1 MNIEITKF
9 DPTLDYFTGGYL
21 SGYFNNTGILPI
33 ISDSLYAEL
42 GYHVYEEMMYDAKV
56 SKCINIIK
64 TGVTGDGIELVTP
77 LADTNPEYKISRKI
91 EDFCSYNLKNLQK
104 PLREIVWE
112 LLDAVIYGHKIA
124 EITYKIAPYNGKQYM
139 LTASIKPKPFG
150 STNFVV
156 DPYFNLL
163 GITANGVINTKLNTD
178 VSLSKY
184 NFELKDGYSFVKLDR
199 QEIRFINRNKFL
211 LLTVNGQNNDP
222 RGRSILRPA
231 FTPWN
236 VKNKVHCEYLRYL
249 NTSASPLLVGF
260 TPPDQPIKDDIVIGQ
275 DGLPLKDAT
284 GKIIRVN
291 PIQAYR
297 DALLQAKN
305 SGVLAAKGG
314 SKIESIGGDGAGIA
328 FYKAIEVYDEQIE
341 MAILLQTLATSESRF
356 QSRSASEIHFGTLE
370 QAINHYKLLVA
381 DAITEDVLK
390 PLIIYNFGEEY
401 LKYVPQVSFGDTQ
414 RRDFATDAAAYA
426 QLWQTGFM
434 DEDQKRH
441 ADVRLGLPVRD
452 SESNKIRTISTE
464 EQLSIRKNTLE
475 QRKLK
480 HESEKLAEEKNKLI
494 TEQIAQLSKAAD
506 SETISASLKK
516 SLEKQIEILLTR
528 LTIETVDDIVTELD
542 ETEKTAR
549 DVLRITQDQIYD
561 YPDDVE
567 AGELSAEGVEVG
579 TNAYEAPNVSG
590 KSRSR
595 VYTQSI
601 KRLLPR

>member
-1 MNIEITKF
+1 MNIEVTKF

-21 SGYFNNTGILPI
+21 SGFFNSTGVLPLS
-33 ISDSLYAEL
+33 SDNLSQEL
-42 GYHVYEEMMYDAKV
+42 GFQVYEDMMCDAKV
-56 SKCINIIK
+56 SKCVNVIK
-64 TGVTGDGIELVTP
+64 TGVAGDGIELVTP
-77 LADTNPEYKISRKI
+77 LADTNPEYKISRI
-91 EDFCSYNLKNLQK
+91 VEDFCSYNLKNLQR

-124 EITYKIAPYNGKQYM
+124 EITYKIAPYNNKQHM
-139 LTASIKPKPFG
+139 LLGSIKPKPFG
-150 STNFVV
+150 STNFIV

-163 GITANGVINTKLNTD
+163 GVSASNILGGKISGK
-178 VSLSKY
+178 VSLNRH
-184 NFELKDGYSFVKLDR
+184 NFELKDGYSFVKL
-199 QEIRFINRNKFL
+199 EKEYIRFINRNKFL
-211 LLTVNGQNNDP
+211 LLTVNSQNNDP

-231 FTPWN
+231 YTPWN
-236 VKNKVHCEYLRYL
+236 IKNKVHCEYIRYL
-249 NTSASPLLVGF
+249 VTSASPLLVGF
-260 TPPDQPIKDDIVIGQ
+260 TPENEPQKDDIVIGP
-275 DGLPLKDAT
+275 DGPLKDAN
-284 GKIIRVN
+284 GKIVRINSV
-291 PIQAYR
+291 QSYR

-314 SKIESIGGDGAGIA
+314 SKIQSIGGDGAGIA

-356 QSRSASEIHFGTLE
+356 QSRSASEVHFSTLE

-390 PLIIYNFGEEY
+390 PLIRYNFGEEY
-401 LKYVPQVSFGDTQ
+401 VKYVPKVSFGDTQ

-426 QLWQTGFM
+426 QLWQVGFM

-441 ADVRLGLPVRD
+441 ADVNLGLPVRD
-452 SESNKIRTISTE
+452 SESNKIRTVSTE

-480 HESEKLAEEKNKLI
+480 NESDKLAEERNRLI
-494 TEQIAQLSKAAD
+494 TEQIAALSKAAEL
-506 SETISASLKK
+506 SSQSIK
-516 SLEKQIEILLTR
+516 SQIEAQIVLLLAK
-528 LTIETVDDIVTELD
+528 LTVVDTDDIITELA

-549 DVLRITQDQIYD
+549 DVLRISQDKIYD

-567 AGELSAEGVEVG
+567 AGNLAAEGVEVG
-579 TNAYEAPNVSG
+579 TNAYEPPNVSG
-590 KSRSR
+590 KSNGR
-595 VYTQSI
+595 VYTQAI